1 MARKSRK
8 ITAAAEP
15 VIEVQPTE
23 TFPTAIYARLS
34 VENSGKSEKVDVI
47 ANQIEICKSY
57 IADRPYLDLI
67 DTYIDNGHT
76 GTVFDRPEFNRLIND
91 IKTGRIK
98 CLVVRDLSRFGRD
111 YIETGTY
118 LERIFPQIGLRFI
131 AIKENYDSFDTDG
144 SSESLMIPLQNMIN
158 ALYSKDISRKVSTAL
173 KAQMEDG
180 TFVKRNLPYGYKWDE
195 EHSNMVID
203 EEAAQ
208 YVRLIFRW
216 KLEGKSNVYI
226 LDTLESMGAPTP
238 EYQKR
243 VNGTRKGDGYSRN
256 GWNRSTLPE
265 ILTNPHY
272 VGDTVLGRSLRA
284 LYKGVRPHKI
294 KDKDQ
299 WIVFPNTHEAIISRE
314 DFEKVQDILEAA
326 SAERQAKME
335 KSEEIR
341 STLINL
347 FEGKIVCADC
357 GRKMYFH
364 KKRIDKDKR
373 GRWYA
378 FYECSTAVS
387 RRHQHCTP
395 HYTRQDTL
403 EADVLAAIQLQ
414 VKAALDYAAYSKD
427 LSVKTTS
434 AKVQMMKQGKY
445 VGGYAPYGYMMHPT
459 KRNALAVD
467 PDSAAVVRR
476 IFDEALAGNNTSV
489 IADMLNDEKVP
500 TPGQYFRSKYPDNKK
515 FLRMSEKISWT
526 TSMVHK
532 VLVNQ
537 LYTGAMVSHK
547 RKSCGVGNRRTVAN
561 DPIIVEG
568 THEAIVSKEEFE
580 EAQKVIRGGIKNPDR
595 KVKEYP
601 LRGLICCGNCK
612 RAMYRGKTRNDGIF
626 FTCTHS
632 THDKDTDC
640 AVGEK
645 YSEAWLESIVFH
657 AIGDY
662 LALAEKQAVQ
672 NREVGYLRKSAITE
686 CAAKIRSLQTQTE
699 QLKGVKLRLYE
710 KYTSSSIT
718 KQEYLKQKSDTDA
731 KLAENAEAIRFA
743 EERMRE
749 LDSEQPC
756 SDERLDAVCNEYR
769 NSSALTYELAHAFIS
784 AVYVHNQDNIEIV
797 WKFKDFLSETE
808 AE

>member
-414 VKAALDYAAYSKD
+414 VKAALDY
-427 LSVKTTS
+427 
-434 AKVQMMKQGKY
+434 
-445 VGGYAPYGYMMHPT
+445 
-459 KRNALAVD
+459 
-467 PDSAAVVRR
+467 
-476 IFDEALAGNNTSV
+476 
-489 IADMLNDEKVP
+489 
-500 TPGQYFRSKYPDNKK
+500 
-515 FLRMSEKISWT
+515 
-526 TSMVHK
+526 
-532 VLVNQ
+532 
-537 LYTGAMVSHK
+537 
-547 RKSCGVGNRRTVAN
+547 
-561 DPIIVEG
+561 
-568 THEAIVSKEEFE
+568 
-580 EAQKVIRGGIKNPDR
+580 DR
-595 KVKEYP
+595 LLDK
-601 LRGLICCGNCK
+601 LRG
-612 RAMYRGKTRNDGIF
+612 
-626 FTCTHS
+626 S
-632 THDKDTDC
+632 E
-640 AVGEK
+640 GEK
-645 YSEAWLESIVFH
+645 NIREKLNGQITSLNLKLS
-657 AIGDY
+657 
-662 LALAEKQAVQ
+662 ALSKK
-672 NREVGYLRKSAITE
+672 RT
-686 CAAKIRSLQTQTE
+686 
-699 QLKGVKLRLYE
+699 RLYE
-710 KYTSSSIT
+710 
-718 KQEYLKQKSDTDA
+718 D
-731 KLAENAEAIRFA
+731 FA
-743 EERMRE
+743 EGV
-749 LDSEQPC
+749 LDEEEYSFAKKSYDEQYADL
-756 SDERLDAVCNEYR
+756 SRRLDEAVQR
-769 NSSALTYELAHAFIS
+769 RS
-784 AVYVHNQDNIEIV
+784 
-797 WKFKDFLSETE
+797 KFCRGIKDES
-808 AE
+808 

>member
-8 ITAAAEP
+8 QIAVEEP
-15 VIEVQPTE
+15 VIESVSSE
-23 TFPTAIYARLS
+23 VFSTAIYARLS

-414 VKAALDYAAYSKD
+414 VKAALDY
-427 LSVKTTS
+427 
-434 AKVQMMKQGKY
+434 
-445 VGGYAPYGYMMHPT
+445 
-459 KRNALAVD
+459 
-467 PDSAAVVRR
+467 
-476 IFDEALAGNNTSV
+476 
-489 IADMLNDEKVP
+489 
-500 TPGQYFRSKYPDNKK
+500 
-515 FLRMSEKISWT
+515 
-526 TSMVHK
+526 
-532 VLVNQ
+532 
-537 LYTGAMVSHK
+537 
-547 RKSCGVGNRRTVAN
+547 
-561 DPIIVEG
+561 
-568 THEAIVSKEEFE
+568 
-580 EAQKVIRGGIKNPDR
+580 DR
-595 KVKEYP
+595 LLDK
-601 LRGLICCGNCK
+601 LRG
-612 RAMYRGKTRNDGIF
+612 
-626 FTCTHS
+626 S
-632 THDKDTDC
+632 E
-640 AVGEK
+640 GEK
-645 YSEAWLESIVFH
+645 NIREKLNGQITSLNLKLS
-657 AIGDY
+657 
-662 LALAEKQAVQ
+662 ALSKK
-672 NREVGYLRKSAITE
+672 RT
-686 CAAKIRSLQTQTE
+686 
-699 QLKGVKLRLYE
+699 RLYE
-710 KYTSSSIT
+710 
-718 KQEYLKQKSDTDA
+718 D
-731 KLAENAEAIRFA
+731 FA
-743 EERMRE
+743 EGV
-749 LDSEQPC
+749 LDEEEYSFAKKSYDEQYADL
-756 SDERLDAVCNEYR
+756 SRRLDEAVQRRSKFSEAMSVDNKWITLMKSVSTATRLTQDLVDESIELVKVHENGAIELIMKYGDLY
-769 NSSALTYELAHAFIS
+769 ALTLQSIKE
-784 AVYVHNQDNIEIV
+784 VQ
-797 WKFKDFLSETE
+797 E
-808 AE
+808 AM